1 MPERFDVVVV
11 GMGPGGEVAAT
22 RLIEGGR
29 SVAVVERELIGGEC
43 AYWACVPSKTLLRS
57 FEVRAEASRTA
68 GVAVPEVDAGEVFSY
83 RDYIVRNL
91 DDSRQV
97 DGYRDQGAHV
107 VKGDAEIV
115 GPGRVRVG
123 DEMIEADEIVVATG
137 SDPAIPPID
146 GLDEIEYWTN
156 RDATGMSDV
165 PESAVVVGGGPVG
178 IELSQLLARLGAEV
192 TLIHSHDRL
201 LNRETDRPTELVKEA
216 LEVDG
221 VKLRLDV
228 RTEAVKRD
236 GKYAEAR
243 LSDRSTVTGEVVLV
257 ATGRKPRIDGLG
269 LDSAGIS
276 PEPIGISVDDR
287 CSAGDGIWAIGDVNG
302 VLPFTHVAKYQGRVA
317 ADNIMGRARTAD
329 YRAVPRVVFADPEVA
344 AVGMTEHGARHNGI
358 DLATITIKIPDLIGR
373 PWTYEK
379 EPRGELG
386 LLVDRDRRI
395 LVGAWIVAPMAG
407 EWIHLAAWAI
417 RSETTV
423 DVLMDTA
430 PQFPTYAE
438 AYLYAL
444 EKMEL

>member
-1 MPERFDVVVV
+1 
-11 GMGPGGEVAAT
+11 
-22 RLIEGGR
+22 
-29 SVAVVERELIGGEC
+29 
-43 AYWACVPSKTLLRS
+43 
-57 FEVRAEASRTA
+57 
-68 GVAVPEVDAGEVFSY
+68 
-83 RDYIVRNL
+83 
-91 DDSRQV
+91 
-97 DGYRDQGAHV
+97 
-107 VKGDAEIV
+107 
-115 GPGRVRVG
+115 
-123 DEMIEADEIVVATG
+123 
-137 SDPAIPPID
+137 
-146 GLDEIEYWTN
+146 
-156 RDATGMSDV
+156 
-165 PESAVVVGGGPVG
+165 
-178 IELSQLLARLGAEV
+178 
-192 TLIHSHDRL
+192 
-201 LNRETDRPTELVKEA
+201 
-216 LEVDG
+216 
-221 VKLRLDV
+221 
-228 RTEAVKRD
+228 
-236 GKYAEAR
+236 
-243 LSDRSTVTGEVVLV
+243 
-257 ATGRKPRIDGLG
+257 
-269 LDSAGIS
+269 
-276 PEPIGISVDDR
+276 
-287 CSAGDGIWAIGDVNG
+287 VNG